1 METDNVSN
9 IYPFSKRY
17 AMVDDKKRR
26 RRISEEFRTSM
37 MPAMLD

>member
-26 RRISEEFRTSM
+26 ISEEFRTSM